1 MVFVVEAEIK
11 SSKTHS
17 TPLIEQCGGLMLFS
31 SPVFLVSFL
40 PAVLLIY
47 YGFLRN
53 KRNLQNIFLFLASLG
68 FYAWGEPKFV
78 LILIGSIIVNWYL
91 GLEVDKY
98 RKHRKKARRII
109 VLDIVFN
116 ISIIFIFKYLTFTMQ
131 NIDKVFNI
139 SIDIPNIVL
148 PIGISFFTFQAI
160 SYVLDVYRGNG
171 KAQKTPLNVG
181 LYIAF
186 FPQLIAG
193 PIVRYNTIAQQI
205 DGRKET
211 FTLFSEGVCRFIIGL
226 SKKVLL
232 ANTFASLADYSF
244 GVSSYAP
251 ISIDMAWIG
260 AIAYTFQIY
269 YDFSGY
275 SDMAIGL
282 GKMFGFHFEENF
294 NYPYISKSTSEFW
307 RRWHISLGQ
316 WFKDYVYIPMGGNR
330 GKNKVFVNLFVVW
343 LLTGIWHGANF
354 TFILWGML
362 YFVSVSLERLL
373 GFEKIKGYHLLKH
386 VYTLLLVTMGWV
398 LFRSETIA
406 SAITYI
412 GCMFRPDTLN
422 MDYLLFVL
430 EEHGTIL
437 LAGILCSTPL
447 YSTLKRQSFSKHPLV
462 KTGYVC
468 SLCFLFLASFSFLIK
483 GSYNPFI
490 YFNF

>member
-1 MVFVVEAEIK
+1 
-11 SSKTHS
+11 
-17 TPLIEQCGGLMLFS
+17 MLFS

-40 PAVLLIY
+40 PVVLLLY
-47 YGFLRN
+47 YGVLRN
-53 KRNLQNIFLFLASLG
+53 NRTLQNIFLFFSSLG

-91 GLEVDKY
+91 GLAVDKY
-98 RKHRKKARRII
+98 RENTRRARLII

-116 ISIIFIFKYLTFTMQ
+116 LSIIFVFKYLTFSVQTI
-131 NIDKVFNI
+131 N
-139 SIDIPNIVL
+139 SILKLGVDIPTIVL

-160 SYVLDVYRGNG
+160 SYVLDVYRGQG
-171 KAQKTPLNVG
+171 EAQKTPLNVG

-193 PIVRYNTIAQQI
+193 PIVRYNTIAKQI
-205 DGRKET
+205 NERTES
-211 FTLFSEGVCRFIIGL
+211 FSLFSEGVCRFIIGL

-232 ANTFASLADYSF
+232 ANSFAAIADYSF
-244 GVSSYAP
+244 RMIGYAP

-294 NYPYISKSTSEFW
+294 NYPYISRSTSEFW
-307 RRWHISLGQ
+307 RRWHISLGR
-316 WFKDYVYIPMGGNR
+316 WFRDYVYIPMGGNR
-330 GKNKVFVNLFVVW
+330 DKNKVFFNLFLVW
-343 LLTGIWHGANF
+343 LLTGIWHGANV

-362 YFVSVSLERLL
+362 YFVSISVERLL
-373 GFEKIKGYHLLKH
+373 GFENIKGFHILKRI
-386 VYTLLLVTMGWV
+386 YTLLLVTMGWV
-398 LFRSETIA
+398 LFRSETVG

-412 GCMFRPDTLN
+412 RCMFHIESLN
-422 MDYLLFVL
+422 KDYLLFVL
-430 EEHGTIL
+430 EENAVL
-437 LAGILCSTPL
+437 FLMGILFSTPI
-447 YSTLKRQSFSKHPLV
+447 YPMLKKTKLPSHPLV
-462 KTGYVC
+462 KIGYVGT
-468 SLCFLFLASFSFLIK
+468 LCFLFLASFSFLIK